1 VAPHGDVR
9 DRDAERAG
17 GRRAAARPA
26 AGGAGLTADDDGGT
40 DTTSGTLSPEERT
53 ARRWRRF
60 VVDTTAFRVSH
71 DFRLLLVG
79 GVVNRVGSQLT
90 LVALPTQMYLLTGS
104 PLLVGLLGLVEF
116 VPFAVLSLF
125 GGAVADRYDRRY
137 VLATAQAAMA
147 VTTAGLAAVTFTGHT
162 TAAVLFAF
170 AAVAGAGSAFD
181 GPVRTA
187 LEIQVIPREHI
198 RSAVSLGYGVSQV
211 SQIAGPAI
219 GGLLIAWLGFG
230 WAYAL
235 DAVSFLA
242 LVVAALRIRHRA
254 PGDRTAHEPV
264 LRSIVAGLRFALGE
278 RALFGSFV
286 IDIVAMT
293 FGMPKALFPILSLT
307 VFDAGVAGTG
317 FLLSAL
323 AAGAMVAA
331 LTSGWLTHVRRLGR
345 IVVVAVVVWG
355 LAVAVAG
362 VVGTFAAAL
371 VCFAIAGA
379 ADSVSAVCRSTI
391 LQVVTTEE
399 MRGRMSALFMLVVGG
414 GPYVGDVESGAAA
427 ALLGVR
433 PAVVSGGLLS
443 SVGAVL
449 VAVLCPQLYRFDS
462 DDYRHPPEPGDG
474 GGGAGYPTGS
484 G

>member
-1 VAPHGDVR
+1 
-9 DRDAERAG
+9 
-17 GRRAAARPA
+17 
-26 AGGAGLTADDDGGT
+26 
-40 DTTSGTLSPEERT
+40 
-53 ARRWRRF
+53 
-60 VVDTTAFRVSH
+60 VSR

-90 LVALPTQMYLLTGS
+90 LVALPTQMYLLTES
-104 PLLVGLLGLVEF
+104 PLLVGLIGFVEF
-116 VPFAVLSLF
+116 VPFALLSLF
-125 GGAVADRYDRRY
+125 GGAVADRYDRRW
-137 VLATAQAAMA
+137 VLAVSQAAMA
-147 VTTAGLAAVTFTGHT
+147 LTTAGLAAVTFAGAT

-170 AAVAGAGSAFD
+170 AAVAGAATAFD

-211 SQIAGPAI
+211 SNVAGPAV
-219 GGLLIAWLGFG
+219 GGLVIAWLGFA
-230 WAYAL
+230 WAYAV
-235 DAVSFLA
+235 DAVTFLA
-242 LVVAALRIRHRA
+242 LIVAALLIRHRA

-264 LRSIVAGLRFALGE
+264 LRSIVAGLRFAVAE
-278 RALFGSFV
+278 RALLGSFV

-293 FGMPKALFPILSLT
+293 FGMPKALFPVLSLT

-323 AAGAMVAA
+323 AAGALVAA
-331 LTSGWLTHVRRLGR
+331 LTSGWLTGVRRLGR
-345 IVVVAVVVWG
+345 IVVAAVVVWG

-371 VCFAIAGA
+371 VCFAVAGA

-391 LQVVTTEE
+391 LQTVTTDE

-427 ALLGVR
+427 ALFGVR
-433 PAVVSGGLLS
+433 PAVVSGGILS

-449 VAVLCPQLYRFDS
+449 VALLCPQLYRFDS
-462 DDYRHPPEPGDG
+462 EDYRRAGAAQPG
-474 GGGAGYPTGS
+474 GGS